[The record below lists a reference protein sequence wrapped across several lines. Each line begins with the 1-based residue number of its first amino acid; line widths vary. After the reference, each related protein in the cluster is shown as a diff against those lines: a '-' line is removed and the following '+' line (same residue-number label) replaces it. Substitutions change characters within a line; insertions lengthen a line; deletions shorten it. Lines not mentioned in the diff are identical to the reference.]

1 MTVTIRDVA
10 LASGVHVSTVSRT
23 FSAAHMV
30 NPETRARV
38 MAAANELGYRPNRAA
53 RALST
58 RRTGNLG
65 LIVADIANPFFPPLI
80 KAAQAQARVRD
91 YHVFIADTDEQA
103 RVEEELV
110 RSMAKQV
117 DGALLVAPRL
127 SNRTIAELGRDVPF
141 TVVNR
146 RVKNLPC
153 VLMDVAS
160 GVRQAITHLADLG
173 HRGLIVVTGPRASWT
188 GQELGRAAA
197 ERAAELG
204 LGLHLIGPNPP
215 TEDGGAAAAE
225 EVAKLGGTAV
235 LTHNDLMAIGLI
247 RGLRRLDLEV
257 PRDMSVIGVDN
268 TVAGRHSS
276 PSLTTVDMPTSA
288 AGRTAIDLLLQS
300 VTLGGSLGTV
310 SLDTSLITRESTGPA
325 PGHRD

>member
-1 MTVTIRDVA
+1 MTIRDVA
-10 LASGVHVSTVSRT
+10 LASGVHVSTVSRA

-65 LIVADIANPFFPPLI
+65 LIVSDIANPFFPPLI
-80 KAAQAQARVRD
+80 KSAQSQARARD
-91 YHVFIADTDEQA
+91 YHVFIADTDEQG

-127 SNRTIAELGRDVPF
+127 SNRAIAELGRDVPF

-146 RVKNLPC
+146 RVKDLPC

-160 GVRQAITHLADLG
+160 GVRQAVTHLAELG
-173 HRGLIVVTGPRASWT
+173 HHALTVLPGPRASWT

-197 ERAAELG
+197 ERAVELG
-204 LGLHLIGPNPP
+204 MDLHLIGPNPP
-215 TEDGGAAAAE
+215 TVDGGAAAAE
-225 EVAKLGGTAV
+225 EVAELGTTAV

-300 VTLGGSLGTV
+300 VTIGGTPGTV

-325 PGHRD
+325 PGDRD

>member
-1 MTVTIRDVA
+1 
-10 LASGVHVSTVSRT
+10 
-23 FSAAHMV
+23 
-30 NPETRARV
+30 
-38 MAAANELGYRPNRAA
+38 
-53 RALST
+53 
-58 RRTGNLG
+58 
-65 LIVADIANPFFPPLI
+65 
-80 KAAQAQARVRD
+80 
-91 YHVFIADTDEQA
+91 
-103 RVEEELV
+103 ELV

-173 HRGLIVVTGPRASWT
+173 HRDLTVVTGPRASWT

-215 TEDGGAAAAE
+215 TEDGGATAAE
-225 EVAKLGGTAV
+225 EVVELGGTAV

-247 RGLRRLDLEV
+247 RGLRHLGRQV

-268 TVAGRHSS
+268 TDAGRHSDPS
-276 PSLTTVDMPTSA
+276 LTTVDMPTSAAGRTPIDLLLQSRSGATAAEEVVELGGTAVLTHNALMAIGLIRGLRHLGRQVPRDMSVIGVDNTDAGRHSDPSLTTVDMPTSA

-300 VTLGGSLGTV
+300 
-310 SLDTSLITRESTGPA
+310 
-325 PGHRD
+325 